1 MSFTTTVFSDLA
13 AKHSSWDA
21 LRVFLLSPEGG
32 KLRVV
37 TTEHDDLA
45 IIRYT
50 KGVSSFEKEHVPYF
64 RSVVWSKSANAPVS
78 VAPIKALPGNPEAG
92 VEVRATDFVDGTMFH
107 AFRLAGGDVR
117 VATRTSLDARGT
129 FYSSRSFAELLDDAF
144 KVVGGMKKFLESVLK
159 EGEFVSL
166 VLQHPEH
173 KTVASLAQPR
183 VYVTYM
189 GFLST
194 ADVRMS
200 ALPSDW
206 PERFALYA
214 PQVYE
219 ECVEFADSKDA
230 FHMMRTRS
238 TTLGFAWQGM
248 VFQDLTSGR
257 RWRLRNSA
265 YMVVRSLRGAE
276 ANPME
281 RFLRLRSQGTMKKYL
296 EHFRDES
303 NQMWAF
309 EQTLRQRS
317 QELYTAYNEM
327 NKLKT
332 KTMKQL
338 PYCLRPHVY
347 ALHGL
352 YLASLPKDGSR
363 APADKVVPILKQR
376 VVQYVNDL
384 PLDEQ
389 LKLMQGD
396 RVPLPAPQAEQAE
409 QAEAPAAD
417 QAEAADEEAADEE
430 AADEEGADEDADA
443 QAEA

>member
-1 MSFTTTVFSDLA
+1 
-13 AKHSSWDA
+13 
-21 LRVFLLSPEGG
+21 
-32 KLRVV
+32 
-37 TTEHDDLA
+37 
-45 IIRYT
+45 
-50 KGVSSFEKEHVPYF
+50 
-64 RSVVWSKSANAPVS
+64 
-78 VAPIKALPGNPEAG
+78 
-92 VEVRATDFVDGTMFH
+92 
-107 AFRLAGGDVR
+107 
-117 VATRTSLDARGT
+117 
-129 FYSSRSFAELLDDAF
+129 
-144 KVVGGMKKFLESVLK
+144 
-159 EGEFVSL
+159 
-166 VLQHPEH
+166 
-173 KTVASLAQPR
+173 
-183 VYVTYM
+183 
-189 GFLST
+189 
-194 ADVRMS
+194 MS

-230 FHMMRTRS
+230 FQMMRARS
-238 TTLGFAWQGM
+238 MTLGFAWQGM
-248 VFQDLTSGR
+248 VYQELASGR

-265 YMVVRSLRGAE
+265 YVAVRSLRGAE

-296 EHFRDES
+296 ENFRDES

-409 QAEAPAAD
+409 APAAD
-417 QAEAADEEAADEE
+417 QAEAA
-430 AADEEGADEDADA
+430 EEGAEAEEGEEGEEDAADEDADA
-443 QAEA
+443 QVEA

>member
-13 AKHSSWDA
+13 AKYSSWDA

-144 KVVGGMKKFLESVLK
+144 KVVGGTKKFLESVLK

-189 GFLST
+189 GFLSA
-194 ADVRMS
+194 ADVRLS

-265 YMVVRSLRGAE
+265 YMAVRALRGAE

-409 QAEAPAAD
+409 APAAD
-417 QAEAADEEAADEE
+417 QAEAA
-430 AADEEGADEDADA
+430 EEGAEAEEGEEDAADEDADA
-443 QAEA
+443 QVEA

>member
-32 KLRVV
+32 KLRIV
-37 TTEHDDLA
+37 TTEQDDLA

-50 KGVSSFEKEHVPYF
+50 KGVSSFDKEHVPYF

-117 VATRTSLDARGT
+117 IATRTSLDARGT
-129 FYSSRSFAELLDDAF
+129 FYSSRSFADLLNDAF
-144 KVVGGMKKFLESVLK
+144 KVVGGTKKFLESVLK
-159 EGEFVSL
+159 EGGFASL

-189 GFLST
+189 GSRLGEEGLS
-194 ADVRMS
+194 MS

-230 FHMMRTRS
+230 FQMMRARS
-238 TTLGFAWQGM
+238 MTLGFAWQGM
-248 VFQDLTSGR
+248 VFQELASGR

-265 YMVVRSLRGAE
+265 YVAVRSLRGAE

-296 EHFRDES
+296 ENFRDES

-396 RVPLPAPQAEQAE
+396 RVPLAAAPSVQAE
-409 QAEAPAAD
+409 EAPAA
-417 QAEAADEEAADEE
+417 EA
-430 AADEEGADEDADA
+430 EEGADAQAEDADA
-443 QAEA
+443 QAEDADAQAEDDEA

>member
-21 LRVFLLSPEGG
+21 LRVFQLSPEGG
-32 KLRVV
+32 KLRIV

-92 VEVRATDFVDGTMFH
+92 VELRATDFVDGTMFH

-144 KVVGGMKKFLESVLK
+144 KVVGGTKKFLEPVLK

-189 GFLST
+189 GCSLGEEGL
-194 ADVRMS
+194 RLS

-248 VFQDLTSGR
+248 VFQDLASGR

-265 YMVVRSLRGAE
+265 YMAVRALRGAE

-317 QELYTAYNEM
+317 QELYMAYNEM

-396 RVPLPAPQAEQAE
+396 RVPLAAPQAEVAPVAE
-409 QAEAPAAD
+409 QAAD
-417 QAEAADEEAADEE
+417 EEAADEEAADEE
-430 AADEEGADEDADA
+430 AADEEAADEEEDASPTA
-443 QAEA
+443 

>member
-92 VEVRATDFVDGTMFH
+92 VELRATDFVDGTMFH

-117 VATRTSLDARGT
+117 LATRTSLDARGT

-144 KVVGGMKKFLESVLK
+144 KVVGGTKKFLESVLK

-189 GFLST
+189 GFLSAT
-194 ADVRMS
+194 DVRLS

-248 VFQDLTSGR
+248 VFQELASGR

-265 YMVVRSLRGAE
+265 YMVVRALRGAE

-396 RVPLPAPQAEQAE
+396 RVPLAAAAPAAE
-409 QAEAPAAD
+409 QAEAPAAEED
-417 QAEAADEEAADEE
+417 AAAEGEAEGEEDVEEGEAAEE
-430 AADEEGADEDADA
+430 EDTSPTA
-443 QAEA
+443 

>member
-92 VEVRATDFVDGTMFH
+92 VELRAMDFVDGTMFH

-144 KVVGGMKKFLESVLK
+144 KVVGGTKKFLESVLK

-189 GFLST
+189 GFLSA

-219 ECVEFADSKDA
+219 ESVEFADSKDA
-230 FHMMRTRS
+230 FQMMRARS

-265 YMVVRSLRGAE
+265 YMAVRALRGAE

-296 EHFRDES
+296 ENFRDES

-396 RVPLPAPQAEQAE
+396 RVPLAAAAPAAE
-409 QAEAPAAD
+409 QAEAPAAEG
-417 QAEAADEEAADEE
+417 AEDAEEGDADEEAE
-430 AADEEGADEDADA
+430 EDADA
-443 QAEA
+443 QADDAEAEA

>member
-13 AKHSSWDA
+13 TKYSSWDA
-21 LRVFLLSPEGG
+21 LRVFLQSPEGG

-50 KGVSSFEKEHVPYF
+50 KGVSSFDKEHVPYF

-92 VEVRATDFVDGTMFH
+92 VEVRVTDFVDGTMFH
-107 AFRLAGGDVR
+107 VFRLADGNVR

-144 KVVGGMKKFLESVLK
+144 KVVGGTKKFLESVLK

-189 GFLST
+189 GSCLGEEGL
-194 ADVRMS
+194 RMS

-219 ECVEFADSKDA
+219 ESVEFVDSKDA
-230 FHMMRTRS
+230 FHMMRARS

-248 VFQDLTSGR
+248 VFQELASGR

-265 YMVVRSLRGAE
+265 YVAVRSLRGAE

-396 RVPLPAPQAEQAE
+396 RVPLPSASAEQAE
-409 QAEAPAAD
+409 EAPV
-417 QAEAADEEAADEE
+417 AEQAADEEAADEE
-430 AADEEGADEDADA
+430 AGEEEDAEEDA
-443 QAEA
+443 SPTA